1 MEEKT
6 WTVYCHVNKTN
17 GKMYI
22 GITHHSDPR
31 LRWGRGSSYKHC
43 SRFYRAIKKYGW
55 NGFEHL
61 ILDDGLTKE
70 EASEFERQYIQFF
83 ESDKPDKGYNIQEG
97 GYSAGGMSPDGFARF
112 REASMLSAMKP
123 VTSFA
128 LNGRRLMNF
137 PSITHAA
144 EYYGISDSGIG
155 AALGQENKTC
165 KKMLFRFTE
174 DVGPDGDMSEDY
186 LNEKVR
192 TRYYKGNGGRHAK
205 CTDVILFDQN
215 GDKAHEFRSIKE
227 AASFLGVYHGCVCG
241 ALNGK
246 HPSTRGY
253 YVRRKSEV
261 GDVEHISVDGLR
273 NEKNVSINLLA
284 EDGSVDRSFS
294 SIREAAMYVNGD
306 HKALKAAA
314 ISGRPYHGKMWSI
327 RE

>member
-6 WTVYCHVNKTN
+6 WTVYCHINKAN

-31 LRWGRGSSYKHC
+31 LRWGRGSSYKQC
-43 SRFYRAIKKYGW
+43 SRFYPAIKKYGW
-55 NGFEHL
+55 DGFEHR

-70 EASEFERQYIQFF
+70 EASELERQYIQFF
-83 ESDKPDKGYNIQEG
+83 ETDKPDKGYNIQEG
-97 GYSAGGMSPDGFARF
+97 GYSAGGMSPAGFERLIA
-112 REASMLSAMKP
+112 ASKQANMKP
-123 VTSFA
+123 VTSFD
-128 LNGRRLMNF
+128 LNGKRLMNF

-144 EYYGISDSGIG
+144 EYYGISDSGIE
-155 AALGQENKTC
+155 ASLEQENKTS
-165 KKMLFRFTE
+165 KKMLFRFTV

-192 TRYYKGNGGRHAK
+192 VRHYKTNGGRHAK

-273 NEKNVSINLLA
+273 NEKNISINLLA
-284 EDGSVDRSFS
+284 EDGSVERSFS
-294 SIREAAMYVNGD
+294 SIREATMYVNGD

-314 ISGRPYHGKMWSI
+314 IAGRPYHGKMWSI